1 MTNDTVEIKL
11 EGKEEDYFG
20 TDALVKPRERVVTFG
35 GDSDIPLK
43 PDRSV
48 KDLEVSPIKI
58 IIMLKKAMSIGMSGV
73 FKRHQPSKVID
84 PGAKQ
89 DIIGGVGW
97 KILHL
102 SDQSTHKNKS
112 NKRNCRFKASDKEY
126 KDTDDGLEKGK

>member
-58 IIMLKKAMSIGMSGV
+58 IIMLKKAMSIGMSGG
-73 FKRHQPSKVID
+73 FKRHQPSTVID

-89 DIIGGVGW
+89 DIIGGFGW

-102 SDQSTHKNKS
+102 SDLYEPLQGPLQGMGTAVLPKVY
-112 NKRNCRFKASDKEY
+112 AVTAVEIII
-126 KDTDDGLEKGK
+126 GK